1 MTAPAPTALKRL
13 RGTYRPD
20 RAHSEPQP
28 ASTRP
33 QCPRWLT
40 GDARRAWRRLA
51 PVLHRSGLLT
61 QADRNALARYCQ
73 LWSRYLSAEQ
83 HLQEHGSIHKLPSGY
98 VAQSPY
104 VSISAKLAAL
114 LSRLESDFG
123 MSPSARTRIDVAP
136 PREPLNELEQLIGR
150 GRANRGIAGKIEPPA

>member
-104 VSISAKLAAL
+104 VAIAKQLSVLLAQ
-114 LSRLESDFG
+114 LESSFG
-123 MSPSARTRIDVAP
+123 MSPASRSRISVAP
-136 PREPLNELEQLIGR
+136 PKEEPDELERLIGR
-150 GRANRGIAGKIEPPA
+150 GRANGTAGKIERER